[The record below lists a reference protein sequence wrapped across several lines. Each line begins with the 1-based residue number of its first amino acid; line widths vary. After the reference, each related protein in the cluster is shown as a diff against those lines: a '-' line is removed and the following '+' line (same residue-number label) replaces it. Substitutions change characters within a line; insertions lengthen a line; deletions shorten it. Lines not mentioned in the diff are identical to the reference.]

1 VSGLAL
7 RKARWQAA
15 ALAAVFKFVLFNS
28 QARRGDRDGVTNES
42 NPEMTLPDYKHS
54 EPEKVDLWNHEC

>member
-42 NPEMTLPDYKHS
+42 NPEMAKNCPRKT
-54 EPEKVDLWNHEC
+54 EQENT